1 MDISQWK
8 IAALGALGGAAL
20 SVIVVFASAALG
32 AFPVNGEQIKRYLLA
47 HPTIM
52 LDMMT
57 KVQVQQA
64 ADADRAQSDVVAKV
78 GQKALFDPKVAYVTG
93 PADAKNT
100 LVEFFD
106 YNCVHCRNS
115 LAAMKKYYAEHK
127 GDTRFAFVDF
137 PIFGEMSD
145 TAARAAIAARKQGDK
160 YVAFS
165 FLLMGEK
172 GAINSTDMIYNDA
185 KAAGLDIPRLIAD
198 MQTPETA
205 RTMAAA
211 HLLAKRLKI
220 DGTPSFVGNGRFH
233 AGELTYEELRDFM
246 AGKDI

>member
-1 MDISQWK
+1 MDKAQLK

-20 SVIVVFASAALG
+20 SVIIVFASAALG
-32 AFPVNGEQIKRYLLA
+32 AFPLNGEQVKRYLMA
-47 HPTIM
+47 NPTI
-52 LDMMT
+52 LVEMMA
-57 KVQVQQA
+57 KVQDQQA
-64 ADADRAQSDVVAKV
+64 ADADRVQNEIVAKL
-78 GQKALFDPKVAYVTG
+78 GPKALFDPKVAYVTG
-93 PADAKNT
+93 PANAKNT

-145 TAARAAIAARKQGDK
+145 EAARTAIAARKQGDK

-172 GAINSTDMIYNDA
+172 GAITSTDQILADA
-185 KAAGLDIPRLIAD
+185 KAAGLDIPKLIAD
-198 MQTPETA
+198 MKDPETDK
-205 RTMAAA
+205 TMAAA
-211 HLLAKRLKI
+211 HLLAKQLKI

-246 AGKDI
+246 AGKDL

>member
-1 MDISQWK
+1 MDKTQAK
-8 IAALGALGGAAL
+8 IAALGALGGAVL
-20 SVIVVFASAALG
+20 SVVVVFASAALG
-32 AFPVNGEQIKRYLLA
+32 AFPLNGEQVKRYLMA
-47 HPTIM
+47 NPTIM

-57 KVQVQQA
+57 KVQLQQA
-64 ADADRAQSDVVAKV
+64 EDADRVQNAIVAKL
-78 GQKALFDPKVAYVTG
+78 GPKALLDPKVAYVTG

-127 GDTRFAFVDF
+127 GDTRFAFIDF

-145 TAARAAIAARKQGDK
+145 EAARAAIAARKQGDK
-160 YVAFS
+160 YVTFS

-172 GAINSTDMIYNDA
+172 GAISSTDQILADA
-185 KAAGLDIPRLIAD
+185 KAAGLDIQKLIAD
-198 MQTPETA
+198 MKDPGNA
-205 RTMAAA
+205 KTMAAA
-211 HLLAKRLKI
+211 HLLARRLKI

-246 AGKDI
+246 NGKDV

>member
-1 MDISQWK
+1 MDKVQLK
-8 IAALGALGGAAL
+8 IAALGALGGAVL
-20 SVIVVFASAALG
+20 SVMVVFASAALG
-32 AFPVNGEQIKRYLLA
+32 AFPLNGEQVKSYLMA
-47 HPTIM
+47 HPSIV

-64 ADADRAQSDVVAKV
+64 ADADRAQNDIVAKL
-78 GQKALFDPKVAYVTG
+78 GEKALFDPKVAYVTG

-115 LAAMKKYYAEHK
+115 LAAMKKYYAEHRR
-127 GDTRFAFVDF
+127 DTRFAFVDF
-137 PIFGEMSD
+137 PIFGNMSD
-145 TAARAAIAARKQGDK
+145 ASARAAIAARKQGDK
-160 YVAFS
+160 YVMFS
-165 FLLMGEK
+165 FALMDTK
-172 GAINSTDMIYNDA
+172 GAITSTDQILAAA
-185 KAAGLDIPRLIAD
+185 KAAGLDIPKLIAD
-198 MQTPETA
+198 MKDPQTDK
-205 RTMAAA
+205 TMAAA

-246 AGKDI
+246 NGKDV

>member
-1 MDISQWK
+1 MNQGQWK
-8 IAALGALGGAAL
+8 IAALGALGGAVL
-20 SVIVVFASAALG
+20 SVMVVFASAALG
-32 AFPVNGEQIKRYLLA
+32 AFPVNGEQIKRYLMD

-64 ADADRAQSDVVAKV
+64 ADADRVQNELVAAI
-78 GQKALFDPKVAYVTG
+78 GQKALLDPKVAYVTG
-93 PADAKNT
+93 PADAGNT

-137 PIFGEMSD
+137 PIFGAMSD
-145 TAARAAIAARKQGDK
+145 AAARAAIAARKQGDK
-160 YVAFS
+160 YVTFS
-165 FLLMGEK
+165 FLMMGEK
-172 GAINSTDMIYNDA
+172 GAITSTDQILADA
-185 KAAGLDIPRLIAD
+185 KAAGLDIPKLIAD
-198 MQTPETA
+198 MKDPETE

-211 HLLAKRLKI
+211 HLLAKRLKV
-220 DGTPSFVGNGRFH
+220 DGTPSFRRRASPRCTVPTTPAPRR
-233 AGELTYEELRDFM
+233 TSPTT
-246 AGKDI
+246 

>member
-1 MDISQWK
+1 MNQGQWK
-8 IAALGALGGAAL
+8 IAALGALGGAVL
-20 SVIVVFASAALG
+20 SVMVVFASAALG
-32 AFPVNGEQIKRYLLA
+32 AFPVNGEQIKRYLMD

-64 ADADRAQSDVVAKV
+64 ADADRVQNELVAAI
-78 GQKALFDPKVAYVTG
+78 GQKALLDPKVAYVTG
-93 PADAKNT
+93 PADARNT

-137 PIFGEMSD
+137 PIFGAMSD
-145 TAARAAIAARKQGDK
+145 AAARAAIAARKQGDK
-160 YVAFS
+160 YVTFS
-165 FLLMGEK
+165 FLMMGEK
-172 GAINSTDMIYNDA
+172 GAITSTDQILADA
-185 KAAGLDIPRLIAD
+185 KAAGLDIPKLI
-198 MQTPETA
+198 PETE

-211 HLLAKRLKI
+211 HLLAKRLKV

-233 AGELTYEELRDFM
+233 AGELTYDELRDFM
-246 AGKDI
+246 AGKDA

>member
-1 MDISQWK
+1 MDKVQFR
-8 IAALGALGGAAL
+8 IAALGALGGAVL
-20 SVIVVFASAALG
+20 SVAVVFVSAALG
-32 AFPVNGEQIKRYLLA
+32 ALPVNGEAVKRYLMA

-57 KVQVQQA
+57 KVQLQQA
-64 ADADRAQSDVVAKV
+64 ADADRVQNELVAAI
-78 GQKALFDPKVAYVTG
+78 GEKALLDPKVSYVTG

-127 GDTRFAFVDF
+127 GDTRFAFIDF
-137 PIFGEMSD
+137 PIFGQMSD
-145 TAARAAIAARKQGDK
+145 VAARAAIAARKQGDK
-160 YVAFS
+160 YVTFS
-165 FLLMGEK
+165 FLMMGEK
-172 GAINSTDMIYNDA
+172 GAITSVDMVYNDA
-185 KAAGLDIPRLIAD
+185 KAAGLDIPKLIED
-198 MQTPETA
+198 MKDPETDK
-205 RTMAAA
+205 TMAAA

-246 AGKDI
+246 AGKDV

>member
-1 MDISQWK
+1 MDKVQLK

-20 SVIVVFASAALG
+20 SVMIVFASAALG
-32 AFPVNGEQIKRYLLA
+32 AFPVNGEQVRNYLMA

-57 KVQVQQA
+57 KVQLQQA
-64 ADADRAQSDVVAKV
+64 ADADKAQNDIVAKL
-78 GQKALFDPKVAYVTG
+78 GQKALLDPKVAYVTG

-137 PIFGEMSD
+137 PIFGNMSD
-145 TAARAAIAARKQGDK
+145 AAARAAIAARRQGDK

-165 FLLMGEK
+165 FALMDTK
-172 GAINSTDMIYNDA
+172 GAITSTDQILAAA
-185 KAAGLDIPRLIAD
+185 KAAGLDIPKLIAD
-198 MQTPETA
+198 MKDPETDK
-205 RTMAAA
+205 TMAAA

-233 AGELTYEELRDFM
+233 AGEMTYEELRDFM
-246 AGKDI
+246 AGKDV

>member
-1 MDISQWK
+1 MDKVQLR
-8 IAALGALGGAAL
+8 IAALGALGGAVLA
-20 SVIVVFASAALG
+20 VAVVFVSAALG
-32 AFPVNGEQIKRYLLA
+32 ALPVNGEAVKRYLMA

-57 KVQVQQA
+57 KVQLQQA
-64 ADADRAQSDVVAKV
+64 ADSDRVQNDLVAAI
-78 GQKALFDPKVAYVTG
+78 GPKALFDPKVSYVTG

-115 LAAMKKYYAEHK
+115 LAGMKKYYAEHK

-145 TAARAAIAARKQGDK
+145 SAARAAIAARKQGDK
-160 YVAFS
+160 YVTFS
-165 FLLMGEK
+165 FLMMGEK
-172 GAINSTDMIYNDA
+172 GAINSTDQILADA
-185 KAAGLDIPRLIAD
+185 KAAGLDIPKLIAD
-198 MQTPETA
+198 MKDPETDK
-205 RTMAAA
+205 TMAAA

-233 AGELTYEELRDFM
+233 AGELTYEEIRDFM
-246 AGKDI
+246 AGKDV